1 MQLLAT
7 YRHARDDGL
16 QPLSQASSVD
26 NQPRRRALTSPST
39 TEASCRRRKQA
50 GWRGVSAGGD
60 YASLLLG
67 AVWLS
72 WRGVPLGRLELSQ
85 NAEKPRLQ
93 QSGRRRKRGLLT
105 AK

>member
-39 TEASCRRRKQA
+39 TEASCRRRKRA
-50 GWRGVSAGGD
+50 G
-60 YASLLLG
+60 
-67 AVWLS
+67 
-72 WRGVPLGRLELSQ
+72 WRGVPLGRLELPQ

>member
-50 GWRGVSAGGD
+50 GWLGVSAGGD

-67 AVWLS
+67 GRLAELARRSAGSSRTVPERRKAPPTAVWTT
-72 WRGVPLGRLELSQ
+72 P
-85 NAEKPRLQ
+85 
-93 QSGRRRKRGLLT
+93 
-105 AK
+105 